1 MKRAILYDT
10 TLRDGM
16 QGENICFSPED
27 KIKVAQRLDDMG
39 IHYIEGGWPGS
50 NPNAMRFFELAREI
64 EFKHSKITAFGSTR
78 RANIPAHEDKNL
90 NALVACGAPVAIIF
104 GKSWDLHVQIMEIS
118 LEENLSM
125 IRDSIAW
132 LLSQGL
138 EVFYDAEHYYDGY
151 IHNKEYAVK
160 TLKAAVEG
168 GCRTIVLCDTN
179 GGTMPYDIEQI
190 THDSLCEVSKFCEFS
205 LNHTKN
211 GSLVNRNQ
219 VFVDNNSGHL
229 MDNLHQSSG
238 QAITFGIHAHN
249 DCGMAV
255 ANTISAVRSGAAMVQ
270 GTINGYGERC
280 GNADLTSIIPI
291 LKLKMNI
298 DCISMENLKKLKKL
312 SRFVSETANMTPI
325 NTRPFVGHSAFAHK
339 GGIHVSA
346 VMKASEAYEHMDP
359 ALVGSQRRVLVSE
372 QSGMSNIDYKAKEM
386 GIDLGENNQHRKSIV
401 TTVKDLEDDGYQFD
415 VAEGSLKIIMEKIT
429 GQYQP
434 HFELESFRVTVEKN
448 KERPCSAHAVIKIKV
463 GNTIEITAAEGD
475 GPVSALDNALRKA
488 LTNIFPDLDE
498 MHLVDFKVRVIE
510 GSDGTD
516 AKVRVI
522 ISSRD
527 ENNIFNTIGVSE
539 DIIEASWQALSD
551 SFQYKLSMN
560 KEHES
565 A

>member
-1 MKRAILYDT
+1 MKKAILYDT

-27 KIKVAQRLDDMG
+27 KVKVAQRLDDMG

-50 NPNAMRFFELAREI
+50 NPNAMRFFELIRET
-64 EFKHSKITAFGSTR
+64 EFKSSRIAAFGSTR
-78 RANIPAHEDKNL
+78 RPNILAEDDRNL
-90 NALVACGAPVAIIF
+90 KALVESGAAVAAIF

-118 LEENLSM
+118 LEENLAM
-125 IRDSIAW
+125 IRESVAW
-132 LLSQGL
+132 LMAQGL

-151 IHNKEYAVK
+151 IHNRSYAIE
-160 TLKAAVEG
+160 TLEAAVEG
-168 GCRTIVLCDTN
+168 GCRALILCDTN
-179 GGTMPYDIEQI
+179 GGTMPHDIEKI
-190 THDSLCEVSKFCEFS
+190 TLETID
-205 LNHTKN
+205 
-211 GSLVNRNQ
+211 LVNKTFP
-219 VFVDNNSGHL
+219 VLSDS
-229 MDNLHQSSG
+229 M
-238 QAITFGIHAHN
+238 IFGIHAHN

-255 ANTISAVRSGAAMVQ
+255 ANSVAAVRSGALMVQ
-270 GTINGYGERC
+270 GTVNGYGERC
-280 GNADLTSIIPI
+280 GNADLTSLIPI
-291 LKLKMNI
+291 LKLKMDR

-312 SRFVSETANMTPI
+312 SRFVSETANMTPL
-325 NTRPFVGHSAFAHK
+325 NSRPFVGHSAFAHK

-359 ALVGSQRRVLVSE
+359 ELVGSKRRVLVSE
-372 QSGMSNIDYKAKEM
+372 QSGISNIEYKAKEM
-386 GIDLGENNQHRKSIV
+386 GIDLGEDGQQRKGIV
-401 TTVKDLEDDGYQFD
+401 TTVKELEDDGYQFD
-415 VAEGSLKIIMEKIT
+415 VAEGSLKIIMEKLT

-434 HFELESFRVTVEKN
+434 HFDLESFRVTVEKD
-448 KERPCSAHAVIKIKV
+448 KERPCYAHAMIKIKV
-463 GNTIEITAAEGD
+463 GNTTEITAAEGD

-510 GSDGTD
+510 GSAGTD

-551 SFQYKLSMN
+551 SFQYKLSMK
-560 KEHES
+560 KE
-565 A
+565 